1 MTSNL
6 RLRVPLA
13 PKDAVAAII
22 VLEDGRYL
30 MQQRDDIQ
38 GIFYPGY
45 WGLFGGAIEPGESA
59 AEALVREVR
68 EELAFE
74 VSGQRYF
81 TKVVFDFDYA
91 GIGALDRFFF
101 EVDMA
106 VAALGGL
113 KLGEGRAF
121 GTFTAEEILAEPRIV
136 PYDAFALWQHI
147 NRDLITA

>member
-6 RLRVPLA
+6 KLRVPLA
-13 PKDAVAAII
+13 PKNAVAAII
-22 VLEDGRYL
+22 RLDDGRYL

-45 WGLFGGAIEPGESA
+45 WGLFGGAIEEGETPV
-59 AEALVREVR
+59 EALKREVN

-74 VSGQRYF
+74 IKTQRYF
-81 TKVVFDFDYA
+81 TKVVFDFDFA
-91 GIGALDRFFF
+91 GIGALDRLFF
-101 EVDMA
+101 EVEMA
-106 VAALGGL
+106 TSSLGEL
-113 KLGEGRAF
+113 KLGEGAALDC
-121 GTFTAEEILAEPRIV
+121 FTPDEILAEPRIV